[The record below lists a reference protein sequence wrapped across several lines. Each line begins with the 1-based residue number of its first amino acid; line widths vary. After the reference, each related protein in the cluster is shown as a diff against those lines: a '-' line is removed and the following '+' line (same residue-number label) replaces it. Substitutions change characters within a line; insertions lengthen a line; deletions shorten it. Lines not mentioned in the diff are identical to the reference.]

1 LNYPLPHASTDLTG
15 QVALVTGASGGLG
28 RRFAMTLASAGAAVV
43 VAARRIDK
51 LARLTEEIEAAGGCC
66 ISVALDKTNADQI
79 NTAVQTAEG
88 AFGTVT
94 ILVNNA
100 GIADAMRAHK
110 MPLELIDAVLA
121 TNVRGPFLLSCEVA
135 RRLITAQKPG
145 RIVNLS
151 SWPPTAT
158 TAAPPPHSTQLAKRP
173 LPG

>member
-79 NTAVQTAEG
+79 G
-88 AFGTVT
+88 DSSGFCGP
-94 ILVNNA
+94 I
-100 GIADAMRAHK
+100 
-110 MPLELIDAVLA
+110 
-121 TNVRGPFLLSCEVA
+121 RGFCGS
-135 RRLITAQKPG
+135 G
-145 RIVNLS
+145 RVG
-151 SWPPTAT
+151 
-158 TAAPPPHSTQLAKRP
+158 R
-173 LPG
+173 